1 MSNANAQILVQAKEI
16 TKSFGAKKLYAS
28 SSFSILEGEKLCLYG
43 PNGSGKSSLFRIL
56 SGEYEIDSGEISWRS
71 GTNYSYLKQN
81 LETDFTSSLNDYV
94 TQREPELNPWEIKKI
109 AKGLGLLEEH
119 FSKKI
124 TELSGGYRMRFFL
137 SIELAREPD
146 LLLLDEPTNHLD
158 LESVLFLENYL
169 EEYKKSFI
177 LISHDRELIFKVCDQ
192 SLVIDDNELIKFP
205 DKLEKYFEFAESME
219 EQKQRENAKVLQKKK
234 HLEDFIKRFG
244 AKATK
249 AKQAKSKQKQID
261 RLADIHSKKIS
272 YFPKVPIP
280 EATTTGKNILESK
293 SSGLSYPGK
302 EVLQE
307 FELQIFRSQ
316 KIAILGENGVGK
328 TTLLKYLAGVL
339 KDNSGDS
346 PRYYKNCEPAYFAQH
361 LEDELEPDKTLFEQ
375 VSKKCSVDIS
385 DQEIADTLGHLG
397 FSDLD
402 WQKKIAVLSGGE
414 KMRVVLAWVLLKKSA
429 FLLLDEPT
437 NHLDFQTVEALAEA
451 LKETNSCVVFV
462 SHDRSFVNKVA
473 KNIFEITEK
482 KLQIYPGNYQ
492 DYVAQKRL
500 QKPSKTETSTS
511 SVNKT
516 KASNEK
522 FNYKEEKKKLE
533 KDKRALQ
540 QKTESLEQEME
551 KLEQEI
557 LELNELLSKDSQ
569 LANKENIELLN
580 KKGSLK
586 QEKENQYFQALE
598 NLEKIEKLICDLIN

>member
-1 MSNANAQILVQAKEI
+1 
-16 TKSFGAKKLYAS
+16 
-28 SSFSILEGEKLCLYG
+28 
-43 PNGSGKSSLFRIL
+43 
-56 SGEYEIDSGEISWRS
+56 
-71 GTNYSYLKQN
+71 
-81 LETDFTSSLNDYV
+81 
-94 TQREPELNPWEIKKI
+94 
-109 AKGLGLLEEH
+109 
-119 FSKKI
+119 
-124 TELSGGYRMRFFL
+124 
-137 SIELAREPD
+137 
-146 LLLLDEPTNHLD
+146 
-158 LESVLFLENYL
+158 
-169 EEYKKSFI
+169 
-177 LISHDRELIFKVCDQ
+177 RELIFKVCDQ
-192 SLVIDDNELIKFP
+192 SLVIDDGEIIKFP
-205 DKLEKYFEFAESME
+205 DKLEKYFEFSEAME

-280 EATTTGKNILESK
+280 EAASTGKNILECNSN
-293 SSGLSYPGK
+293 GLSYPGK
-302 EVLQE
+302 KVLTD

-339 KDNSGDS
+339 KDNSGET

-361 LEDELEPDKTLFEQ
+361 LEDELEPDITLFQQ
-375 VSKKCSVDIS
+375 VSKKCSVEIS

-402 WQKKIAVLSGGE
+402 WQKKVSVLSGGE

-473 KNIFEITEK
+473 KNIFEITEN

-492 DYVAQKRL
+492 DYVSQKRL
-500 QKPSKTETSTS
+500 QRKSTS
-511 SVNKT
+511 IDNAKKHDSVSLRKD
-516 KASNEK
+516 KI
-522 FNYKEEKKKLE
+522 NYKDEKKKLE
-533 KDKRALQ
+533 KEKKKFHQALNI
-540 QKTESLEQEME
+540 LEKEME
-551 KLEQEI
+551 QIEQEI
-557 LELNELLSKDSQ
+557 LGLNEQLSKDASF
-569 LANKENIELLN
+569 ASKENIELLN
-580 KKGSLK
+580 SKGQLK
-586 QEKENQYFQALE
+586 QAKETKYFEILE
-598 NLEKIEKLICDLIN
+598 NLEETDQKIEALLS